1 MVERIK
7 DRISELPGV
16 TRTALATGLPMSG
29 GGATI
34 HFNIAGRPPK
44 GPEEYKLAG
53 YRAVTPEYFE
63 TLAIPLRRGRSL
75 SPRDRQSAPL
85 VAVINES
92 MARQFFADVDPVGQ
106 RFAIGSE
113 PDAESQFAEIVGVV
127 GDVAQS
133 FEAGARAEY
142 YLSYAQYPH
151 PVFAGMYRNVS
162 LVVRSDKE
170 PAALGSSARAAL
182 HELDPDQPLVNVRTM
197 EAAISNSVA
206 QPRLQMLLLVI
217 FAGVA
222 AALAV
227 VGVYGV
233 MAYTVSQRTQE
244 IGVRVALGASQ
255 SDVVRMVV
263 GQGARLAAAGIT
275 LGLVGAAAAT
285 RTMQS
290 LLFETS
296 GLDPLTFVAAP
307 LMLGAAALFAS
318 YLPAR
323 RAASVAPIVA
333 IGR

>member
-1 MVERIK
+1 MC
-7 DRISELPGV
+7 
-16 TRTALATGLPMSG
+16 
-29 GGATI
+29 
-34 HFNIAGRPPK
+34 
-44 GPEEYKLAG
+44 GPWSRLS
-53 YRAVTPEYFE
+53 
-63 TLAIPLRRGRSL
+63 AIPSRSRGCRRCC
-75 SPRDRQSAPL
+75 
-85 VAVINES
+85 
-92 MARQFFADVDPVGQ
+92 
-106 RFAIGSE
+106 
-113 PDAESQFAEIVGVV
+113 
-127 GDVAQS
+127 
-133 FEAGARAEY
+133 
-142 YLSYAQYPH
+142 
-151 PVFAGMYRNVS
+151 
-162 LVVRSDKE
+162 
-170 PAALGSSARAAL
+170 SS
-182 HELDPDQPLVNVRTM
+182 
-197 EAAISNSVA
+197 
-206 QPRLQMLLLVI
+206 I

-222 AALAV
+222 AALAI

-263 GQGARLAAAGIT
+263 GQGARLAAAGIA